1 MSGESP
7 GLPPGE
13 LLRALRDEAGL
24 HLATLVPVGAGESG
38 AAFWVTDGAGRVSLL
53 KIMMAPGPTALA
65 DLRALDATVRRLRG
79 RGYPAAPLTAL
90 GRTARFAFWI
100 QRRMPGRALDL

>member
-24 HLATLVPVGAGESG
+24 HPATLVPAGAGESG
-38 AAFWVTDGAGRVSLL
+38 AAFWVTDHAGAASLL
-53 KIMMAPGPTALA
+53 KVIAEPGPMALA
-65 DLRALDATVRRLRG
+65 DLRALDAMVRRLCG
-79 RGYPAAPLTAL
+79 RGYPAAPLTAF
-90 GRTARFAFWI
+90 GCTARFAFWI
-100 QRRMPGRALDL
+100 QR